1 MEVHIR
7 KCNNVD
13 IEIKKN
19 KISEPIYIPDDT
31 SFWEEINNEIDIDI
45 IQEDFQEYNIS
56 DKIYFKIF

>member
-1 MEVHIR
+1 MEVYIR

-31 SFWEEINNEIDIDI
+31 SFWEEIDNEIDIDI